1 VGISAERVGDSNAEN
16 HVCTLGI
23 TILGDVLPFF
33 FVCVF
38 LRFVPLGACGEVK
51 DARVR
56 GPGESMDFF
65 FALRNRERLAAGG
78 LDNGNLV
85 GGVSSFGVAV
95 GCLL

>member
-1 VGISAERVGDSNAEN
+1 MRTWSGIGFVLGVVSDFAHGVGISAECVGDSNAEN

-23 TILGDVLPFF
+23 TMLGDVLPFF

-38 LRFVPLGACGEVK
+38 LRFGPRGACGEVK

-65 FALRNRERLAAGG
+65 FALRNRERLAAGR
-78 LDNGNLV
+78 
-85 GGVSSFGVAV
+85 
-95 GCLL
+95 